1 MLTLLDASFL
11 NFALYSHF
19 ITLFTKVVL
28 TFPDESLQR
37 TNGKP
42 GLPDPQKPSLPLQ
55 PKTTAT
61 LGPFTAT
68 KSFVTATF
76 TATFGAENGW
86 APRSFPF

>member
-1 MLTLLDASFL
+1 MK
-11 NFALYSHF
+11 NG
-19 ITLFTKVVL
+19 IRIP
-28 TFPDESLQR
+28 TFGIS
-37 TNGKP
+37 

-86 APRSFPF
+86 ALHSFAF